1 MCNRHT
7 TPDIGLDII
16 TNRKGTSLQ
25 QAIEYLEQNIPH
37 LPSYLTYDIQ
47 VEDDLT
53 TISYELQDFYTF
65 SRPLSQEE
73 EEEIAR
79 RKQNNPKNETND
91 DNSNASDDIDLL
103 IPSSND
109 QQEDKTNN
117 EQFEQE
123 QNEETNQEPD
133 KNEPKDV
140 FATPQGRLRQLTMTQ
155 VYEESENNDTKP
167 LALTIPGV
175 LETPSGLTRNT
186 PQVEDLNEIELKSK
200 LIADISVSKLKKLQ
214 KLMKSDDWEHTIN
227 TPTYLSQ
234 QYGSMSTKTQ
244 QLEKSVGERIK
255 KDMNKSKQD
264 ELDEFAVSI
273 TQTMDEAQTQFKNWI
288 HTESEKHGK
297 YMKQFISDIE
307 SKSVQLEKLKMDI
320 EKAEKGCNLVCLA
333 IFKEPQRMDKLMIEV
348 QSIVVMPIFQHM
360 L

>member
-1 MCNRHT
+1 M
-7 TPDIGLDII
+7 
-16 TNRKGTSLQ
+16 
-25 QAIEYLEQNIPH
+25 
-37 LPSYLTYDIQ
+37 TYNIQ

-155 VYEESENNDTKP
+155 VYEESENNDTK
-167 LALTIPGV
+167 
-175 LETPSGLTRNT
+175 RF
-186 PQVEDLNEIELKSK
+186 
-200 LIADISVSKLKKLQ
+200 
-214 KLMKSDDWEHTIN
+214 
-227 TPTYLSQ
+227 
-234 QYGSMSTKTQ
+234 
-244 QLEKSVGERIK
+244 R
-255 KDMNKSKQD
+255 
-264 ELDEFAVSI
+264 F
-273 TQTMDEAQTQFKNWI
+273 
-288 HTESEKHGK
+288 
-297 YMKQFISDIE
+297 
-307 SKSVQLEKLKMDI
+307 
-320 EKAEKGCNLVCLA
+320 
-333 IFKEPQRMDKLMIEV
+333 
-348 QSIVVMPIFQHM
+348 
-360 L
+360 